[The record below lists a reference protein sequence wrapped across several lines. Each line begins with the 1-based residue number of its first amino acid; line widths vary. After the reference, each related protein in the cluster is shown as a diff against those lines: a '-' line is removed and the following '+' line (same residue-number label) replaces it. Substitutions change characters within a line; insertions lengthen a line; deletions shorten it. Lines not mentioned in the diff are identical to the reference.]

1 MRRRLGPKRRSRPLP
16 RAAPAGPDRAPCARP
31 GSRQEPCRGA
41 RGVSASG
48 LGRCSSGPRWRGAP
62 SRMPCQ
68 SRAPVPTPAST
79 TARPPVRTACRTD
92 RTAAR
97 LRPRRAGAA
106 PRRRRGSGR
115 TRPEPSRVRTDQR
128 GPRAPSPGR
137 RQVHERA
144 RRVGEQGTGRQ
155 GSSRRR
161 RAPRLASA
169 CHGRKPI
176 QKRLKRY
183 SRRRLMPRSTNRP
196 RPPYSGPA
204 RFPRGPARARA
215 MRPPDPGEAMQ
226 VATGTASPAVRRRAA
241 EGGEHLPRKPVFA
254 RTPARRPG
262 GAEARAR

>member
-31 GSRQEPCRGA
+31 GSRLEPCRGA
-41 RGVSASG
+41 RSVSASG
-48 LGRCSSGPRWRGAP
+48 LGRCSSGPRRRGAP
-62 SRMPCQ
+62 PRMPCQ

-79 TARPPVRTACRTD
+79 TARPPARTAWRTD

-115 TRPEPSRVRTDQR
+115 TRPAPSRVRTDQR

-155 GSSRRR
+155 GSSHRR
-161 RAPRLASA
+161 RAHPASRQRA
-169 CHGRKPI
+169 VDEKP
-176 QKRLKRY
+176 
-183 SRRRLMPRSTNRP
+183 SRNGS
-196 RPPYSGPA
+196 SGTPA
-204 RFPRGPARARA
+204 AAAWSDRGPMPAGTVSAWPGVGGA
-215 MRPPDPGEAMQ
+215 MRPSNSGEAMQ

-241 EGGEHLPRKPVFA
+241 EGGEHLPHKPVFA
-254 RTPARRPG
+254 RPPARRPG